1 MIATRTSFS
10 GRHLLFAFAAAPL
23 ALGLAACKKDAATGA
38 APAGS
43 PVAKIAAPAG
53 QKWEDMVTPTAT
65 GGMIAGNPAAP
76 IKLVEYGS
84 LSCPHCARFA
94 AEAMAPL
101 MSEFVST
108 GRVSY
113 EYRSF
118 FIHQQDLPLTM
129 LVRCAPK
136 ESFFP
141 LVEQVYANYD
151 SFVKLLDDPAVQK
164 AAQAST
170 TLPPGQRLP
179 ALADALGFTSFF
191 AARGVS
197 VDQAHACLAN
207 TQNAT
212 TVSNSFKTFADA
224 GINQT
229 PTLVINGLQ
238 IAAEQS
244 EWPKIADAL
253 RAAGAR

>member
-1 MIATRTSFS
+1 MTATRLSFS
-10 GRHLLFAFAAAPL
+10 ARHLLLAAVAVPL
-23 ALGLAACKKDAATGA
+23 ALGLAACKKDAEGA

-43 PVAKIAAPAG
+43 AIAKIAAPAG
-53 QKWEDMVTPTAT
+53 QKWEGVVTAMPT
-65 GGMIAGNPAAP
+65 GGMMAGNPAAP

-84 LSCPHCARFA
+84 LTCPHCARFA

-101 MSEFVST
+101 MSEFVSS

-136 ESFFP
+136 ENFFP
-141 LVEQVYANYD
+141 LVEQIYANLEN
-151 SFVKLLDDPAVQK
+151 FTKLLDDPAVQQ
-164 AAQAST
+164 AAEASSK
-170 TLPPGQRLP
+170 LPPGQRLP

-191 AARGVS
+191 AARGIS
-197 VDQAHACLAN
+197 VDQAHACLGN
-207 TQNAT
+207 VQNAT
-212 TVSNSFKTFADA
+212 TVSNSFKTFSEA

-229 PTLVINGLQ
+229 PTMVINGFQ
-238 IAAEQS
+238 IPAEQS
-244 EWPKIADAL
+244 EWPKIAEAL

>member
-1 MIATRTSFS
+1 MTALRP
-10 GRHLLFAFAAAPL
+10 RHLLLAFATAPL
-23 ALGLAACKKDAATGA
+23 ALGLAACKKDAETA

-43 PVAKIAAPAG
+43 PIAKIAAPTG
-53 QKWEDMVTPTAT
+53 QKWEDVVSATAS
-65 GGMIAGNPAAP
+65 GGMLMGNPQAT

-94 AEAMAPL
+94 QEAMAPL
-101 MSEFVST
+101 KTEFVSS

-118 FIHQQDLPLTM
+118 AIHPQDIPLTV

-141 LVEQVYANYD
+141 LLEQVYGNFDAMQTP
-151 SFVKLLDDPAVQK
+151 LEDPAVQK
-164 AAQAST
+164 AAQAASN
-170 TLPPGQRLP
+170 LPPAQRYP
-179 ALADALGFTSFF
+179 ALSDALKYTDFF

-207 TQNAT
+207 IQSAT
-212 TVSNSFKTFADA
+212 EVANHAKAYGDA

-229 PTLVINGLQ
+229 PTLVLNGFQLPP
-238 IAAEQS
+238 EQS
-244 EWPKIADAL
+244 EWPKIAEAL

>member
-1 MIATRTSFS
+1 MTATRPTFS
-10 GRHLLFAFAAAPL
+10 VRHLLLAAVAVPL
-23 ALGLAACKKDAATGA
+23 ALGLAACKKDADGA

-43 PVAKIAAPAG
+43 AITKVVAPAG
-53 QKWEDMVTPTAT
+53 QKWEEVITATAT
-65 GGMIAGNPAAP
+65 GGMMAGNPAAP

-84 LSCPHCARFA
+84 LTCPHCARFA
-94 AEAMAPL
+94 AEAMVPL

-108 GRVSY
+108 GRVSF

-118 FIHQQDLPLTM
+118 FIHPQDLPLTI
-129 LVRCAPK
+129 LARCAPK

-151 SFVKLLDDPAVQK
+151 NFVKLLDDPAVQK
-164 AAQAST
+164 TAQAST
-170 TLPPGQRLP
+170 SLPPAQRLP

-224 GINQT
+224 GIQQT
-229 PTLVINGLQ
+229 PTLVINGFQ
-238 IAAEQS
+238 IPAEQS
-244 EWPKIADAL
+244 EWPKIAEAL
-253 RAAGAR
+253 RAAGSR

>member
-1 MIATRTSFS
+1 MTATRPLISA
-10 GRHLLFAFAAAPL
+10 RHLLFALAAAPL
-23 ALGLAACKKDAATGA
+23 ALGLAACKKDAGAGA

-118 FIHQQDLPLTM
+118 LIHPQDLPLTM

-151 SFVKLLDDPAVQK
+151 NFAKMLEDPAVRK
-164 AAQAST
+164 TAEASA

-179 ALADALGFTSFF
+179 PLADALGFTSFF

-197 VDQAHACLAN
+197 VDRAHACLAN

>member
-1 MIATRTSFS
+1 MTATRTSFS
-10 GRHLLFAFAAAPL
+10 PRHVLFAVAAASL
-23 ALGLAACKKDAATGA
+23 ALGLTACKKDAAAGA

-53 QKWEDMVTPTAT
+53 QKWEDMVTATAT
-65 GGMIAGNPAAP
+65 GGMMAGNPAAP

-84 LSCPHCARFA
+84 LTCPHCARFA

-108 GRVSY
+108 GRVSF

-118 FIHQQDLPLTM
+118 FIHPQDLPLTM

-141 LVEQVYANYD
+141 LVEQVYANYE
-151 SFVKLLDDPAVQK
+151 SLAKMLDDPAVK
-164 AAQAST
+164 EAAQASS

-191 AARGVS
+191 AARGIS

-212 TVSNSFKTFADA
+212 TVSNSFKTFAEA

-238 IAAEQS
+238 IPAEQS
-244 EWPKIADAL
+244 EWPKIAEAL

>member
-1 MIATRTSFS
+1 MTATRPLISA
-10 GRHLLFAFAAAPL
+10 RHLLFALAAAPL
-23 ALGLAACKKDAATGA
+23 ALGLASCKKDVAVGA

-118 FIHQQDLPLTM
+118 LIHPQDLPLTM

-151 SFVKLLDDPAVQK
+151 NFAKMLEDPAVRK
-164 AAQAST
+164 TAEASAI
-170 TLPPGQRLP
+170 LPPGQRLP

>member
-1 MIATRTSFS
+1 MTATRPPFS
-10 GRHLLFAFAAAPL
+10 ARHLLLAAVAVPL
-23 ALGLAACKKDAATGA
+23 ALGLAACKKDGEGA

-43 PVAKIAAPAG
+43 VIAKVAAPAG
-53 QKWEDMVTPTAT
+53 QKWENVVTATAT
-65 GGMIAGNPAAP
+65 GGMMAGNPAAP

-101 MSEFVST
+101 MSEFVSS

-118 FIHQQDLPLTM
+118 FIHPQDLPLTI
-129 LVRCAPK
+129 LARCAPK
-136 ESFFP
+136 ENFFP
-141 LVEQVYANYD
+141 LVEQIYANFD
-151 SFVKLLDDPAVQK
+151 NFEKLLEDPAVQK
-164 AAQAST
+164 TAQASSS
-170 TLPPGQRLP
+170 LPPAQRLP

-212 TVSNSFKTFADA
+212 TISNSFKTFAEA
-224 GINQT
+224 GIQQT
-229 PTLVINGLQ
+229 PTMVINGFQ
-238 IAAEQS
+238 IPADQS
-244 EWPKIADAL
+244 EWPKIAEAL